1 MRILVTGASGL
12 LGLNMCLRLAGQHDV
27 YGLVNTHSLA
37 GVPFPITQV
46 DLLNREA
53 TWKEISL
60 IQPETIIHC
69 AAMANVDD
77 CEENPEAARLINT
90 EVPGHLA
97 ELCAQSK
104 IHLVYIS
111 TDAVFDGKR
120 GDYSEADEPNPQSV
134 YARTKLEGEQ
144 RVLYADKNA
153 LIARVNFY
161 GFSLSGKR
169 SLAEFFLNNLSAGN
183 RVKGFVDVMFCP
195 LYAPELGILIMKML
209 QKKLS
214 GIYHTVSCECL
225 SKYTFGVRIAEKF
238 GFDKDLIEPVS
249 VHEGG
254 LLSKRSPR
262 LTLNVEKL
270 IEAGI
275 KPQAQAAGLERFYAN
290 YLDHIPELIR
300 SLSG

>member
-69 AAMANVDD
+69 AAMANVDE